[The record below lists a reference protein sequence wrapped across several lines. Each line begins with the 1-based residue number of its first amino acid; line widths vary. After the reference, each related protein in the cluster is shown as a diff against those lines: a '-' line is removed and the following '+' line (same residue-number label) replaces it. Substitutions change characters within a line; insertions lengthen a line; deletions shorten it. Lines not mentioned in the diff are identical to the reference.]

1 MTLKDFESAEETGR
15 QHRSE
20 EDIVCLEEHDVIFT
34 AEFRLYKSKG
44 NKRGEKKIDDAL
56 EEYDKV
62 LE

>member
-44 NKRGEKKIDDAL
+44 NKRGIKGEKRK
-56 EEYDKV
+56 
-62 LE
+62 